1 MASLW
6 CNRKGGS
13 RGFSMSF
20 DNGVGLSVIWGYGSY
35 SSNYEY
41 WGENDDVPD
50 TSWSAEVMLLVNGK
64 ACFEPKGWVEP
75 ERVANLLAML
85 ANAPD
90 KDAAIKVWKDATG
103 QEEVE
108 E

>member
-1 MASLW
+1 MQ
-6 CNRKGGS
+6 
-13 RGFSMSF
+13 GFFVERESIFRRVAMTF
-20 DNGVGLSVIWGYGSY
+20 KNGAGLSAIWGYGSY
-35 SSNYEY
+35 SDNRDA
-41 WGENDDVPD
+41 DDQAVPD
-50 TSWSAEVMLLVNGK
+50 SCANAEVMLLIDGS
-64 ACFEPKGWVEP
+64 CRFSPIGWVEP

-90 KDAAIKVWKDATG
+90 KDAAIKLWKDATG